1 MKFYQTCSEKT
12 LASRIRILT
21 IEGYKVLE
29 VSYDLANGLY
39 SITSEKRE

>member
-1 MKFYQTCSEKT
+1 MRFYQTCSEKT
-12 LASRIRILT
+12 LASRIRIL
-21 IEGYKVLE
+21 IVEGYRVLE